1 MLLGSKQRWRTL
13 EDEDSPKPRK
23 TNRNNV
29 LLEDNVSSESEE
41 EFLCQKHQKP
51 GKLNID
57 FEVNI
62 TPNMTDKYN
71 NEKWICLKWAVEIC
85 KFLQLDAKKSMFH
98 LTRAMSFLKSAGL
111 YLGWTYLS

>member
-1 MLLGSKQRWRTL
+1 M
-13 EDEDSPKPRK
+13 
-23 TNRNNV
+23 

-71 NEKWICLKWAVEIC
+71 NETLPKALRTQA
-85 KFLQLDAKKSMFH
+85 
-98 LTRAMSFLKSAGL
+98 LTALTSNFGLAGL
-111 YLGWTYLS
+111 VQYAW

>member
-29 LLEDNVSSESEE
+29 LLEHNVSSESEE
-41 EFLCQKHQKP
+41 EFFCQNHQKS

-57 FEVNI
+57 FEVTI
-62 TPNMTDKYN
+62 TRTVTYKYK
-71 NEKWICLKWAVEIC
+71 NEKWICLKWAVEVN
-85 KFLQLDAKKSMFH
+85 QL
-98 LTRAMSFLKSAGL
+98 GN
-111 YLGWTYLS
+111 